1 MGVYDRQVASAKR
14 MIAAKGAK
22 CVWVQPAAEEGGDAW
37 NPQPAEPIRHPDISI
52 AFFSPRDLGRGSAEF
67 LSALR
72 GTEVPTSSEIGLMAG
87 GLDFEP
93 SDADVIERWDG
104 VKGIKSI
111 DRLAPN
117 GEAILYFVSLLS

>member
-1 MGVYDRQVASAKR
+1 MGVYDASIAAAKR
-14 MIAAKGAK
+14 MIAAKGAE
-22 CVWVQPAAEEGGDAW
+22 CIWRRENAAAGGDAW
-37 NPQPAEPIRHPDISI
+37 NPQPGAPSEWPVSI

-72 GTEVPTSSEIGLMAG
+72 GTEVPTSNEIGLMAG
-87 GLDFEP
+87 GLEFDP

-117 GEAILYFVSLLS
+117 GQAILYFVTLVS